1 MGETVHSDGALRA
14 IRAARRTTKRTELDD
29 RLVVATGMSGVQE
42 GFGKR
47 PVDPCPLG
55 GVDGIRGAEEA
66 TQHAVDIAVHSGV
79 REVVGEG
86 EYRTARI
93 RADAWQAAQPL
104 GAVGDLS
111 AEVRDDDL
119 CGTQE
124 IAPTGVVA
132 EALPEEEYLVFARG
146 G

>member
-1 MGETVHSDGALRA
+1 MTAGM
-14 IRAARRTTKRTELDD
+14 
-29 RLVVATGMSGVQE
+29 RLVEEGLRQIPVGAYATC
-42 GFGKR
+42 R
-47 PVDPCPLG
+47 
-55 GVDGIRGAEEA
+55 VDGLGRAEEA
-66 TQHAVDIAVHSGV
+66 TQHAVDIAVHGGV

-86 EYRTARI
+86 EDRTARI
-93 RADAWQAAQPL
+93 RADPWQAAQPL
-104 GAVGDLS
+104 GGVGDLS